1 MVDATKPGIL
11 YLVGTPIG
19 NLEDIT
25 FRALRILREV
35 DLIAAEDT
43 RHTGKLLHH
52 FQIQKPQISYHE
64 HNLKQRGAELVA
76 KLLQGENIALVTD
89 AGTPGIADPG
99 TAIVQSCIEA
109 GITVVP
115 IPGPSAAIAA
125 LSVAGLPTERFVFE
139 GFLPSKGKPRRERLQ
154 AIATET
160 RTIILYEAPHRLVQ
174 TLEDLGEH
182 LDQQRHLVIA
192 RELTKLYEEFWRGSI
207 AAAISH
213 YQLQAKHIGEFTL
226 IVAGKTQTAHRL
238 SEEALKSELENLLK
252 QGMSRSQA
260 TQHLA
265 QEASLPRRQ
274 IYQLALTIPDPEPPS
289 EGN

>member
-64 HNLKQRGAELVA
+64 HNLKQRGDQLVA

-125 LSVAGLPTERFVFE
+125 LTVAGLPTERFVFE

-174 TLEDLGEH
+174 TLEDLGEN
-182 LDQQRHLVIA
+182 LDNQRHLVIA
-192 RELTKLYEEFWRGSI
+192 RELTKLHEEFWRGSI
-207 AAAISH
+207 GQAISH
-213 YQLQAKHIGEFTL
+213 YQLDTKPQGEFTL
-226 IVAGKTQTAHRL
+226 IIAGKTPTHEPL

-260 TQHLA
+260 TQHLSQA
-265 QEASLPRRQ
+265 AALPRRQ

-289 EGN
+289 ESN

>member
-25 FRALRILREV
+25 FRAVRILREV

-64 HNLKQRGAELVA
+64 HNLKQRGDQLVA

-99 TAIVQSCIEA
+99 TAIVQSCIAA
-109 GITVVP
+109 GIAVVP
-115 IPGPSAAIAA
+115 IPGASAAIAA
-125 LSVAGLPTERFVFE
+125 RSVAGLPTERFVFE

-174 TLEDLGEH
+174 TLEDLGEN
-182 LDQQRHLVIA
+182 LDNLRHLVIA

-207 AAAISH
+207 GQAISH
-213 YQLQAKHIGEFTL
+213 YQLDTKHIGEFTL
-226 IVAGKTQTAHRL
+226 IVAGNTQTGEPI

>member
-139 GFLPSKGKPRRERLQ
+139 GFLPSKGKARRERLQ

-182 LDQQRHLVIA
+182 LDQQRHLVMA
-192 RELTKLYEEFWRGSI
+192 RELTKLHEEFWRGSI
-207 AAAISH
+207 GQAISH
-213 YQLQAKHIGEFTL
+213 YQLEAKPQGEFTL
-226 IVAGKTQTAHRL
+226 IIEGITQTHEPL

-265 QEASLPRRQ
+265 QAAALPRRQ
-274 IYQLALTIPDPEPPS
+274 IYQLALTIPDPEPQS
-289 EGN
+289 GTE

>member
-139 GFLPSKGKPRRERLQ
+139 GFLPSKGKARRERLQ

-174 TLEDLGEH
+174 TLEDLGEN
-182 LDQQRHLVIA
+182 LDNQRHLVIA

-207 AAAISH
+207 GQAISH
-213 YQLQAKHIGEFTL
+213 YQLDIKPQGEFTL
-226 IVAGKTQTAHRL
+226 IVAGNTQTHEPL

-265 QEASLPRRQ
+265 QAAALPRRQ

>member
-1 MVDATKPGIL
+1 MIDATKPGIL

-64 HNLKQRGAELVA
+64 HNLKQRGDQLVA

-160 RTIILYEAPHRLVQ
+160 RTIILYEAPHRLIR
-174 TLEDLGEH
+174 TLGDLGEN
-182 LDQQRHLVIA
+182 LDNQHHLVIA
-192 RELTKLYEEFWRGSI
+192 RELTKLHEEFWRGSI
-207 AAAISH
+207 GQAISH
-213 YQLQAKHIGEFTL
+213 YQLDTKPQGEFTL
-226 IVAGKTQTAHRL
+226 IIAGNTQTGEPL

-260 TQHLA
+260 TQHLSQTA
-265 QEASLPRRQ
+265 ALPRRQ
-274 IYQLALTIPDPEPPS
+274 IYQLALTIPDPEPS
-289 EGN
+289 SDI